1 MRLRDAGITV
11 TTLLALSA
19 QGAWAQSLSGVAATP
34 PGLITQST
42 DSTGS
47 MASQDSI
54 LQPRSD
60 PYVALSAL
68 EAKQRAVQAA
78 ETNLNIS
85 LSAMHTQYH
94 ENATPGTGDDEN
106 GYSGGGGVGASVL
119 LPQPGLFRDA
129 ALYSAMS
136 LNLSAGNLR
145 YGGHYLASG
154 LPVDATDRAV
164 FLRIEGRLGMGFA
177 LSQGMELIPFL
188 AGGYQSW
195 NRNIDRRGQ
204 IGTDEQYTTGL
215 LGAGVK
221 LDVPVTQRLV
231 LSGTAEMLA
240 LFAGHI
246 VANGVGFNHGLGGSA
261 EERVALGTDY
271 AIQGP
276 LHGFLSLNWEHFNY
290 AGSKPTLSSGGFYEP
305 LSTTTQFGV
314 NVGAAYSF

>member
-1 MRLRDAGITV
+1 MRLRDAGIAV

-19 QGAWAQSLSGVAATP
+19 PGAWAQSLSGMAAAP
-34 PGLITQST
+34 PGLTAQNI
-42 DSTGS
+42 DSSGS
-47 MASQDSI
+47 VASQDNI
-54 LQPRSD
+54 LQPGND

-85 LSAMHTQYH
+85 LSALHTQYH
-94 ENATPGTGDDEN
+94 ENARPGSGDDEN
-106 GYSGGGGVGASVL
+106 GFSGGGGVGASVL
-119 LPQPGLFRDA
+119 LPEPGLFRDA
-129 ALYSAMS
+129 ALYTAIS

-145 YGGHYLASG
+145 YGGHYLATG
-154 LPVDATDRAV
+154 LPAEATDRAV
-164 FLRIEGRLGMGFA
+164 FLRAEGRLGMGFA
-177 LSQGMELIPFL
+177 LRQGVELIPFL

-195 NRNIDRRGQ
+195 NRNIDLRGQ
-204 IGTDEQYTTGL
+204 IGTDEQYTAGL
-215 LGAGVK
+215 LGAGMR

-261 EERVALGTDY
+261 EERFALGGNY

-276 LHGFLSLNWEHFNY
+276 LHGFITLDWEHFNY

-314 NVGAAYSF
+314 NLGAAYSF